1 MQKRSGMPRALKK
14 LISRCKGRMPFS
26 VKSHITFCTFIVL
39 FFVPLQKQTLKSLNC
54 PLLKHV
60 RCFQKALSTLFKNG
74 TFSKRKK
81 KISTSSLVHKGCLVF
96 VTTVGIYTN
105 RRRHMTVVC
114 HFDRNQF
121 RLFTEKIS
129 AFFCRK
135 GTFAPILIRIANSCN
150 AVS

>member
-1 MQKRSGMPRALKK
+1 M
-14 LISRCKGRMPFS
+14 
-26 VKSHITFCTFIVL
+26 
-39 FFVPLQKQTLKSLNC
+39 
-54 PLLKHV
+54 

-74 TFSKRKK
+74 TFSKRKKK

-105 RRRHMTVVC
+105 RRRCMTVVC

-135 GTFAPILIRIANSCN
+135 GTFAPILIRIANSCT
-150 AVS
+150 AVSWIKTQGVIISHTELMLRRQKYCNGCVWFTNDVHCAWWHMQNA